1 MRKRKQEKSKWNPAS
16 WGKAPKRILAMGL
29 AVALVGGVVDLS
41 SLAADARTQTTE
53 TQSVITAFQE
63 LSQDIRE
70 QQLPLGAKESD
81 IHFPDTLTVTLQQTV
96 TVSDKQE
103 TEEEIE
109 QETEQEKITEED
121 SENQNRE
128 TKETTETQESGENA
142 TEESQEESDN
152 SSGEKKGQQESLEN
166 PETEN
171 LKAESTPG
179 DTPQTEKLEDS
190 QEQNQEENQA
200 EQPEEARNAGSFQ
213 PLSWKDF
220 FPRKL
225 VVQAAESD
233 ASSGDTDN
241 TQNTA
246 ENVETTKTVE
256 KESTLENIRWELDKE
271 ESDAEEFDASEASN
285 GFCYVYTPVLPDT
298 DKDGNTLVVGDV
310 ELPAIYVLVGEY
322 EIATLEGNA
331 VIEVNGVQ
339 YATIDAAIEANS
351 NKLCM
356 NNCNIKLLQDGT
368 LSIPI
373 RLYGT
378 TTLDLNGHT
387 FTNDNYLLKAENAS
401 GTETACNLTIKSSID
416 GGKILTGRNWGTGTL
431 TVDSNASCT
440 IEKNVTIEDN
450 TVLSINNYGTLT
462 VKEGATLLNNNPNQ
476 SKAVILN
483 TRGNA
488 ILEGGSYTGDRNI
501 KVKDGTLAIKG
512 GTYDDVIDVWS
523 DGTLV
528 ISGGT
533 FNKNIT
539 LPQGRTLQ
547 DCMKEGYTLKALD
560 SADTIDMD
568 SNTLTVPAKAEA
580 AKIYFTKHPTLGRIR
595 HPFWRATQRT
605 RQPPLR

>member
-41 SLAADARTQTTE
+41 PLAADARTQTTE

-103 TEEEIE
+103 TEEE
-109 QETEQEKITEED
+109 TEQEKITGED

-179 DTPQTEKLEDS
+179 DTPQTENSE
-190 QEQNQEENQA
+190 

-271 ESDAEEFDASEASN
+271 ESDAEEFDSSEASN

-339 YATIDAAIEANS
+339 YATIDAAIEANG
-351 NKLCM
+351 NKFCM

-368 LSIPI
+368 LSTPLH
-373 RLYGT
+373 LYGT

-387 FTNDNYLLKAENAS
+387 LTNGVTNDNYLLEAENAS

-416 GGKILTGRNWGTGTL
+416 GGK
-431 TVDSNASCT
+431 S
-440 IEKNVTIEDN
+440 
-450 TVLSINNYGTLT
+450 
-462 VKEGATLLNNNPNQ
+462 
-476 SKAVILN
+476 
-483 TRGNA
+483 
-488 ILEGGSYTGDRNI
+488 
-501 KVKDGTLAIKG
+501 
-512 GTYDDVIDVWS
+512 
-523 DGTLV
+523 
-528 ISGGT
+528 
-533 FNKNIT
+533 
-539 LPQGRTLQ
+539 
-547 DCMKEGYTLKALD
+547 
-560 SADTIDMD
+560 
-568 SNTLTVPAKAEA
+568 
-580 AKIYFTKHPTLGRIR
+580 
-595 HPFWRATQRT
+595 
-605 RQPPLR
+605 

>member
-1 MRKRKQEKSKWNPAS
+1 MKVFLQLMRKLAHTLGLMRKTRNNSMRKRKREKSKWNPAS

-41 SLAADARTQTTE
+41 PLAADARTQTTE

-109 QETEQEKITEED
+109 QETEQKKITEED

-171 LKAESTPG
+171 LKAGSTPG

-298 DKDGNTLVVGDV
+298 DKDGNPLVVGDV

-322 EIATLEGNA
+322 EIATLEGGA
-331 VIEVNGVQ
+331 EIEVNGRQ
-339 YATIDAAIEANS
+339 YATIDAAIEEN
-351 NKLCM
+351 NNGYM
-356 NNCNIKLLQDGT
+356 NNHAG
-368 LSIPI
+368 
-373 RLYGT
+373 
-378 TTLDLNGHT
+378 
-387 FTNDNYLLKAENAS
+387 LK
-401 GTETACNLTIKSSID
+401 
-416 GGKILTGRNWGTGTL
+416 W
-431 TVDSNASCT
+431 
-440 IEKNVTIEDN
+440 
-450 TVLSINNYGTLT
+450 
-462 VKEGATLLNNNPNQ
+462 
-476 SKAVILN
+476 
-483 TRGNA
+483 
-488 ILEGGSYTGDRNI
+488 
-501 KVKDGTLAIKG
+501 
-512 GTYDDVIDVWS
+512 TYFYKWCY
-523 DGTLV
+523 
-528 ISGGT
+528 
-533 FNKNIT
+533 K
-539 LPQGRTLQ
+539 
-547 DCMKEGYTLKALD
+547 
-560 SADTIDMD
+560 
-568 SNTLTVPAKAEA
+568 
-580 AKIYFTKHPTLGRIR
+580 
-595 HPFWRATQRT
+595 
-605 RQPPLR
+605 